1 MTPATDHPPAP
12 ESALRP
18 LARAALCLPALLAAS
33 TFARLQIIPLCIAFF
48 YSRVGLGQ
56 LGTLLVIL
64 ACLCGADSFC
74 LRRLLG
80 WVRGGL
86 PLLAGVVILTGILRG
101 TGFYLVITQ
110 IWSGYLSSVRSVFTS
125 FFVPEILLW
134 IALGCREAWVLT
146 RKAGVLPP
154 LLPGPR
160 VFRLIAAIGL
170 AGILLQ
176 LTQYLCGGKSLF
188 VLFQPHLFVI
198 VVLAGWRRLYRASF
212 ERLFFSTRVMGTLRL
227 AVAIWAAAML
237 SLLLHE
243 GFCALFGLKYFYLF
257 GLFGADVLLLG
268 GMAGCAALW
277 RLTRQGEHAVT
288 CRGGAGARMGVL
300 LAASSLSRLL
310 ILAGGLQLCWEAW
323 GLNMNSLLSN
333 LFAGLP
339 RAFAEGGLSGLVAAA
354 DFSLS
359 FALVSVPTALYAL
372 LGLLACQYV
381 FDGLCLR
388 LIPGRGRFGPLFSQA
403 VLTGIIRC
411 AAICACTPSVEVVG
425 LCLLD
430 MAAWTLLGALAA
442 WRLSRRN
449 GQRAEIS

>member
-1 MTPATDHPPAP
+1 MTPATAHPPAP

-18 LARAALCLPALLAAS
+18 LGRAALCLPALLAAS
-33 TFARLQIIPLCIAFF
+33 TFVRLQIIPLCIAFF

-56 LGTLLVIL
+56 LGTLLVII

-80 WVRGGL
+80 WVRGGF
-86 PLLAGVVILTGILRG
+86 PLLAGVVILTGILRA
-101 TGFYLVITQ
+101 TGFYLVIAQ
-110 IWSGYLSSVRSVFTS
+110 IWSGYLSSVRSVFIS
-125 FFVPEILLW
+125 FFVPEVLLW

-154 LLPGPR
+154 LFPGPR
-160 VFRLIAAIGL
+160 AFRLIAAIGL

-176 LTQYLCGGKSLF
+176 VTQYLGGGKRLF

-198 VVLAGWRRLYRASF
+198 LVLTGWRLQHRASF

-227 AVAIWAAAML
+227 GGAIWAAAML
-237 SLLLHE
+237 SLLLNK
-243 GFCALFGLKYFYLF
+243 GVCALFGLKYFYLF

-277 RLTRQGEHAVT
+277 RLMRQGEHAVT
-288 CRGGAGARMGVL
+288 YRGGAGARMGVL

-310 ILAGGLQLCWEAW
+310 ILAGGLRVCWEAW
-323 GLNMNSLLSN
+323 GLNMSSLLSN

-339 RAFAEGGLSGLVAAA
+339 RAFAEGGLSGLVADAN
-354 DFSLS
+354 FSLA
-359 FALVSVPTALYAL
+359 FALVSVPAALYAL

-381 FDGLCLR
+381 FDGFCLR
-388 LIPGRGRFGPLFSQA
+388 LIPGRGGFGTLFGQA
-403 VLTGIIRC
+403 VLTGIIRS
-411 AAICACTPSVEVVG
+411 AIICAYSPTVEVVG

-449 GQRAEIS
+449 GQGAELA

>member
-1 MTPATDHPPAP
+1 MTRTPDSPPAP

-18 LARAALCLPALLAAS
+18 LGRAALCLPALSAAS
-33 TFARLQIIPLCIAFF
+33 TFARLLIIPLCIAFF

-56 LGTLLVIL
+56 LGTLLVII

-86 PLLAGVVILTGILRG
+86 SLLTGVVILTGILRIS
-101 TGFYLVITQ
+101 GFYLVISY
-110 IWSGYLSSVRSVFTS
+110 IWSEYTSSVRGIFTNI
-125 FFVPEILLW
+125 FVPEMLLW
-134 IALGCREAWVLT
+134 IAVGFREAWWLT
-146 RKAGVLPP
+146 RKAGAVPPP
-154 LLPGPR
+154 LPGSR

-176 LTQYLCGGKSLF
+176 LTQYLCGGKRLF
-188 VLFQPHLFVI
+188 VLIQPHLFVI
-198 VVLAGWRRLYRASF
+198 VLLAGWRRLYRASF
-212 ERLFFSTRVMGTLRL
+212 ERLFFSTRMGTLRL
-227 AVAIWAAAML
+227 GGAIWAAAML
-237 SLLLHE
+237 SLLLHW

-277 RLTRQGEHAVT
+277 RLVRQGEHAVT
-288 CRGGAGARMGVL
+288 YRGGAGVRMGVL

-310 ILAGGLQLCWEAW
+310 ILAGGLQWCWEAW
-323 GLNMNSLLSN
+323 GLNMSSLLGN

-339 RAFAEGGLSGLVAAA
+339 RAFAEGGLSGLVAHA
-354 DFSLS
+354 DFSLA
-359 FALVSVPTALYAL
+359 FALVSVPAALYAL

-388 LIPGRGRFGPLFSQA
+388 LIPGRGSFGTLFGQA

-411 AAICACTPSVEVVG
+411 AAICAYMPSVEVIG

-430 MAAWTLLGALAA
+430 TAVWMLLGALAA
-442 WRLSRRN
+442 WRLSRRD
-449 GQRAEIS
+449 GRRTALP

>member
-1 MTPATDHPPAP
+1 MTSATAHSPAP

-18 LARAALCLPALLAAS
+18 LGRAALCLPALLAAS

-56 LGTLLVIL
+56 LGTLLVII

-80 WVRGGL
+80 WVRGGF

-101 TGFYLVITQ
+101 AGFYLVMAQ
-110 IWSGYLSSVRSVFTS
+110 IWSGYLSSVRSVFTH
-125 FFVPEILLW
+125 FFVPEVLLW

-160 VFRLIAAIGL
+160 VFRLIAAVGL

-176 LTQYLCGGKSLF
+176 LTQYLCGERFF
-188 VLFQPHLFVI
+188 VLTQPHLFVI
-198 VVLAGWRRLYRASF
+198 LVLAGWRRLYRASF

-227 AVAIWAAAML
+227 GGAIWAAAML

-243 GFCALFGLKYFYLF
+243 GGCALFGLKSFYLF
-257 GLFGADVLLLG
+257 DLFGADVLLLG

-277 RLTRQGEHAVT
+277 RLVRQGEHAVT
-288 CRGGAGARMGVL
+288 YRGGAGARMGVL

-310 ILAGGLQLCWEAW
+310 ILAGGLQWCREAW
-323 GLNMNSLLSN
+323 GLNMSSLLSN

-339 RAFAEGGLSGLVAAA
+339 RAFVEGGLSGLVAHAN
-354 DFSLS
+354 FSLA
-359 FALVSVPTALYAL
+359 FALVSVPAALFAL

-388 LIPGRGRFGPLFSQA
+388 LIPGRGGFGTLFGQV
-403 VLTGIIRC
+403 VLTGIIRS
-411 AAICACTPSVEVVG
+411 AAICAYAPSVEVIG

-430 MAAWTLLGALAA
+430 TAVWTLLGALAA

-449 GQRAEIS
+449 GRQSTAP